1 MQAPSIGEEKNT
13 MLVHVKRLQS
23 RMDAEG
29 LDGIVGTTL
38 ANVFYFAGFTSME
51 LADFPY
57 DGQVYAVVTRDE
69 PTKPVVVMPV
79 GEIDQVLD
87 GFPLER
93 AIGYGRLVRKGP
105 LPGVSLSQEEQW
117 LKSVTLDTP
126 AAAGP
131 LEGLF
136 QALEHLRLEDKRI
149 GIDELGFRK
158 EYLEKLAKRF
168 PRARFVPVS
177 DLLRSVRVVK
187 TPAEVE
193 RLRAVARMTEQ
204 AMLAAASIARE
215 GITEYEL
222 CREFERSIV
231 SQGGQPRFTLIRVG
245 RNGIAGQRR
254 PDRTPLARGDT
265 IWFDTGARY
274 DGYWSDLARTF
285 SLGEP
290 SARVRQI
297 YNALLEGEKAGIAA
311 TRVGMTASEIFHAAM
326 DAARRAGHPEY
337 ERHHVGHGIGLEV
350 YEGPSLSPTSK
361 EVIEEGMVI
370 NIETPYYEFGLGAL
384 HVEDPYI
391 VTVDGRHTLLTTL
404 GRELQVLDG

>member
-1 MQAPSIGEEKNT
+1 
-13 MLVHVKRLQS
+13 MLVHVKRLQA

-29 LDGIVGTTL
+29 LDGVVGATL
-38 ANVFYFAGFTSME
+38 ANVYYFAGFTSME

-79 GEIDQVLD
+79 GEIDQLLD
-87 GFPLER
+87 GFPIDK

-105 LPGVSLSQEEQW
+105 VPGISLSKEEKW
-117 LKSVTLDTP
+117 LKSVSIDIK

-131 LEGLF
+131 LEGLM
-136 QALEHLRLEDKRI
+136 QALEHKGLADKKI
-149 GIDELGFRK
+149 GIDELGFCST
-158 EYLEKLAKRF
+158 YFEKLAERF
-168 PRARFVPVS
+168 PRAQFVPVS
-177 DLLRSVRVVK
+177 EMLRSVRVVK
-187 TPAEVE
+187 TPAEIS

-204 AMLAAASIARE
+204 AMLAATSIARE

-231 SQGGQPRFTLIRVG
+231 SQGGQPRFTLIRFG

-254 PDRTPLARGDT
+254 PDRTPLRKGET
-265 IWFDTGARY
+265 LWFDTGARY
-274 DGYWSDLARTF
+274 EGYWSDLARTF

-290 SARVRQI
+290 STRVRQI
-297 YNALLEGEKAGIAA
+297 YSAMLEGEKAGIAA
-311 TRVGMTASEIFHAAM
+311 TRVGMTASEIYHIVMEAS
-326 DAARRAGHPEY
+326 RKGGHPEY

-350 YEGPSLSPTSK
+350 YEGPSLSPSSN
-361 EVIEEGMVI
+361 EVIEEGTVI

-384 HVEDPYI
+384 HVEDPY
-391 VTVDGRHTLLTTL
+391 VVGADGKHELLTTL
-404 GRELQVLDG
+404 GRELHVLGA